1 MSARQLDKSSKFR
14 FYLRL
19 FFDLLDVAC
28 VNAFIVCERLE
39 NTELMLKDFK
49 LLIAERMIG
58 SFGSR
63 KNSLPLSRSSKRS
76 RKYFPGPDP
85 PSHLLIFL
93 ESRHRCTVYSKKG
106 QESRTF
112 ASCSTC
118 SVWSCFLKDKDCFA
132 ANHQEST
139 LEHPW
144 NLLCMIICSL
154 KLNKKGKTNFFR
166 THVFRKS
173 LAK

>member
-1 MSARQLDKSSKFR
+1 MSGRQLDKSSKFR

-28 VNAFIVCERLE
+28 VNAFIVRERLE

-76 RKYFPGPDP
+76 RKYF
-85 PSHLLIFL
+85 
-93 ESRHRCTVYSKKG
+93 SRHRCTVYSKKG

-118 SVWSCFLKDKDCFA
+118 NVSSCFLKDKDCFA

-139 LEHPW
+139 LEHP
-144 NLLCMIICSL
+144 
-154 KLNKKGKTNFFR
+154 
-166 THVFRKS
+166 
-173 LAK
+173 